1 MPEIQ
6 PIKLE
11 FILRR
16 RGQRNDWQRALAYK
30 ECPRQTRAG
39 TPAEGRA
46 LYPVGAQGVWR
57 LPLPPRRDQW
67 LPLSGG
73 GGG

>member
-16 RGQRNDWQRALAYK
+16 RGQRNDWQKALAYK

-46 LYPVGAQGVWR
+46 LYPLGAQGV
-57 LPLPPRRDQW
+57 
-67 LPLSGG
+67 
-73 GGG
+73 